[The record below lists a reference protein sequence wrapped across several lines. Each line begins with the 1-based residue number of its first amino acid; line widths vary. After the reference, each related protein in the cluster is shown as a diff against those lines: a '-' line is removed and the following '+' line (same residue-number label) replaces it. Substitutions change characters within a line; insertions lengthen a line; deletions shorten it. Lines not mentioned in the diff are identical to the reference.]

1 MASNNRRSTRAK
13 RPSAP
18 QPELIDPRHGDIEDD
33 ASSTKRRSMLS
44 LFGSLMVEISLP
56 KLIIA
61 WIMLLV
67 VPGLLLGLAPIVF
80 VEWLTIVTD
89 KLASLVIGLWSLLIL
104 GSLIALAWF
113 GWRALFRIA
122 EKNFWALNS
131 IVVEPSY
138 ASFREAFRQLAERLL
153 PANASEAS
161 RATLRA
167 WSAAIA
173 GILVCLLSLLVL
185 WLIWPHVH
193 LYGSVSELDSWKK
206 VAMVALANS
215 LAAVT
220 AYLAVAALIW
230 GFADA
235 VMAQPRTLRKF
246 AEAPKGAR
254 VWRIVH
260 LSDIH
265 VVGERYGFR
274 LESGRSGPRGND
286 RLRRLLDQLETLDAK
301 QKFDTILISG
311 DMTDAGLSSE
321 WAEVLDALAAHP
333 SLQSRVLMLPGNHD
347 LNIVDRSNPARMDL
361 PTSPDRRLRQLRTL
375 SAMNAVHGDRTRVVD
390 RVNGR
395 LGGTLAAFLKPHRA
409 AIARFADAARPVF
422 AKEIPELWANAF
434 PLIVPPEHD
443 AGLGIVLFN
452 SNADTHFSF
461 TNALG
466 MVSADQMQAF
476 DIARKTYPRAA
487 WIVVLH
493 HHLMEYPWA
502 AKQLSMRIGTA
513 LINGN
518 WFVRSLK
525 PLTGRAVLMH
535 GHRHVD
541 WIGEC
546 AGLPII
552 SAPSPVMEVTDD
564 KATAFYIHA
573 LAVDADGRLSLL
585 TPQRIVVPG
594 EPAAKRRS

>member
-1 MASNNRRSTRAK
+1 MAKK
-13 RPSAP
+13 RQTTKTKGPPA
-18 QPELIDPRHGDIEDD
+18 EFIDPRHGDIEDD

-44 LFGSLMVEISLP
+44 LFGSMMVEISLP

-104 GSLIALAWF
+104 GSLIAVAWF
-113 GWRALFRIA
+113 GWRALFRMA

-153 PANASEAS
+153 PTDASETRRAKL
-161 RATLRA
+161 RATT
-167 WSAAIA
+167 AAVA
-173 GILVCLLSLLVL
+173 GILVCLLALLVL
-185 WLIWPHVH
+185 WLIWPHTH
-193 LYGSVSELDSWKK
+193 LYGSFSEIDSWKK
-206 VAMVALANS
+206 VAVVALANS
-215 LAAVT
+215 LAAIT

-235 VMAQPRTLRKF
+235 AMAQPRTLRKF

-254 VWRIVH
+254 IWRIVH

-286 RLRRLLDQLETLDAK
+286 RLRRLLDQLEAIDAK

-311 DMTDAGLSSE
+311 DMTDAGISSE
-321 WAEVLDALAAHP
+321 WAELLDALAAHP
-333 SLQSRVLMLPGNHD
+333 SLARRVLMLPGNHD

-375 SAMNAVHGDRTRVVD
+375 SAMNAVHGDRVRVVD

-395 LGGTLAAFLKPHRA
+395 LGGTLAEFLKPYRG
-409 AIARFADAARPVF
+409 AIARFADAARPIF
-422 AKEIPELWANAF
+422 SKEIPELWANAF

-443 AGLGIVLFN
+443 AGLGIILLN

-476 DIARKTYPRAA
+476 DIARKKFPRAA
-487 WIVVLH
+487 WIVALH

-518 WFVRSLK
+518 WFVRSLA

-546 AGLPII
+546 ADLPII

-564 KATAFYIHA
+564 KDTTFYIHR
-573 LAVDADGRLSLL
+573 LAVDAEGRLSLL
-585 TPQRIVVPG
+585 TPERVVVPG

>member
-1 MASNNRRSTRAK
+1 MAKK
-13 RPSAP
+13 RQTTKTKGPPA
-18 QPELIDPRHGDIEDD
+18 EFIDPRHGDIEDD

-44 LFGSLMVEISLP
+44 LFGSMMVEISLP

-104 GSLIALAWF
+104 GSLIAVAWF
-113 GWRALFRIA
+113 GWRALFRMA

-153 PANASEAS
+153 PTDASETRRAKL
-161 RATLRA
+161 RATT
-167 WSAAIA
+167 AAVA
-173 GILVCLLSLLVL
+173 GILVCLLALLVL
-185 WLIWPHVH
+185 WLIWPHTH
-193 LYGSVSELDSWKK
+193 LYGSFSEIDSWKK
-206 VAMVALANS
+206 VAVVALANS
-215 LAAVT
+215 LAAIT

-235 VMAQPRTLRKF
+235 AMAQPRTLRKF

-254 VWRIVH
+254 IWRIVH

-286 RLRRLLDQLETLDAK
+286 RLRRLLDQLEAIDAK

-311 DMTDAGLSSE
+311 DMTDAGISSE
-321 WAEVLDALAAHP
+321 WAELLDALAAHP
-333 SLQSRVLMLPGNHD
+333 SLARRVLMLPGNHD

-375 SAMNAVHGDRTRVVD
+375 SAMNAVHGDRVRVVD

-395 LGGTLAAFLKPHRA
+395 LGGTLAEFLKPYRG
-409 AIARFADAARPVF
+409 AIARFADAARPIF
-422 AKEIPELWANAF
+422 SKEIPELWANAF

-443 AGLGIVLFN
+443 AGLGIILLN

-476 DIARKTYPRAA
+476 DIARKKFPRAA
-487 WIVVLH
+487 WIVALH

-518 WFVRSLK
+518 WFVRSLA

-546 AGLPII
+546 ANLPII

-564 KATAFYIHA
+564 KDTTFYIHR
-573 LAVDADGRLSLL
+573 LAVDAEGRLSLL
-585 TPQRIVVPG
+585 TPERVVVPG